1 MSNPEIDPA
10 TEERLRNM
18 ALDLEDQIIRKHDQ
32 AVREVTDYLVSKYYP
47 NTTLEEKKQIA
58 KNIVKSFDK
67 LISTNYLDGT
77 YIEFEY
83 WINT

>member
-10 TEERLRNM
+10 TEERLRSM
-18 ALDLEDQIIRKHDQ
+18 AFDLEDQIIRKHDQ
-32 AVREVTDYLVSKYYP
+32 AVREVTDYMVSKYFP

-83 WINT
+83 

>member
-10 TEERLRNM
+10 TEERLRRM

-32 AVREVTDYLVSKYYP
+32 AVREVTDYMVSKYFP

-83 WINT
+83 

>member
-10 TEERLRNM
+10 TEERLRSM

-32 AVREVTDYLVSKYYP
+32 AVREVTDYMVSKYFP

-67 LISTNYLDGT
+67 LISANYLDGT

-83 WINT
+83 